1 MKQAN
6 ESFAVPENRKD
17 FLKQEN
23 KILGM
28 FLMIAMLFVMLAV
41 DVSAQSSSFP
51 QITVTLINQEPDPV
65 APGNTVKMKF
75 RIENQG
81 GVPAENTQAK
91 LVLSYPFS
99 LYGDEE
105 IKDLGTLTGY
115 QTDDLGVRK
124 EWNLLVD
131 SGAATGENTVELWY
145 RIKNGIWIKAG
156 QYTINIRSREAVLA
170 INEIKTEGEGNIVPG
185 TRTKVS
191 FVLENLAD
199 NSLQDIKLNLALYS
213 AVTTTTSV
221 TFVELPFTPIGSG
234 NEKTLKELRAKQ
246 SSEIVFD
253 LFTDADAESKVYK
266 VPYTLTYSDSSGTNF
281 SRTGFVG
288 LIVKATPELSVNIE
302 NTEIY
307 TAGGKGKVEVKL
319 VNKGFSDIKFL
330 DVTLKENADF
340 EIISNPEVYIGKL
353 DSDDYETAEYTILV
367 SQDAKD
373 EVVLPLGV
381 EYRDANGKLY
391 SKEMPLTLHLFSGAE
406 LKQRTNGSGFPWG
419 FIILIIVIAAIAVY
433 FYRRR
438 KNKRKKT

>member
-145 RIKNGIWIKAG
+145 RIKNG

-281 SRTGFVG
+281 SRTGSKPLLSFQ
-288 LIVKATPELSVNIE
+288 LILKTQRFTLQA
-302 NTEIY
+302 
-307 TAGGKGKVEVKL
+307 GKVRL
-319 VNKGFSDIKFL
+319 RLS
-330 DVTLKENADF
+330 
-340 EIISNPEVYIGKL
+340 
-353 DSDDYETAEYTILV
+353 
-367 SQDAKD
+367 
-373 EVVLPLGV
+373 
-381 EYRDANGKLY
+381 
-391 SKEMPLTLHLFSGAE
+391 
-406 LKQRTNGSGFPWG
+406 W
-419 FIILIIVIAAIAVY
+419 
-433 FYRRR
+433 
-438 KNKRKKT
+438 